1 MHMHNRFF
9 VKKNSHDDLSVVA
22 ESDVKIKKRRKK
34 VSAPLFRF
42 ELIKHRN
49 NTSGSHCINLKRYGL
64 GVAWVCADCRRVHC
78 SPLLAVP
85 SRLSSHSPAWAARLT
100 RSELESIIFE
110 TRASF
115 ETSNRS
121 VQRSSKRLQSACVA
135 CRR

>member
-1 MHMHNRFF
+1 MHMYNRFF

-49 NTSGSHCINLKRYGL
+49 NTSGSKIRPWRRL
-64 GVAWVCADCRRVHC
+64 GVCRL
-78 SPLLAVP
+78 PTGALLAVP

-115 ETSNRS
+115 QTSNRS